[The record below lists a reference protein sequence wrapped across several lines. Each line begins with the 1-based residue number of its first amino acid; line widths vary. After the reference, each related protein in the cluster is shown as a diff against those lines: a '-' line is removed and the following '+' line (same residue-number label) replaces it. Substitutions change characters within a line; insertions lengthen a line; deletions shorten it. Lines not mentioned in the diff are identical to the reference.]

1 VSHDPRVVQRPKT
14 PDTHLAYLEGVQL
27 PGLDLPDQLLL
38 SLAKSAASVERQS
51 TRRNRRD
58 HKKEVPSS
66 LSEALL

>member
-1 VSHDPRVVQRPKT
+1 M
-14 PDTHLAYLEGVQL
+14 PDTDVGYLEGIQL

-38 SLAKSAASVERQS
+38 SLAKGAASIERQS

-66 LSEALL
+66 LSEASL